1 MSTKK
6 KGIQAIELNDGQKMV
21 LSLLLEWWNHS
32 DLVFEIAG
40 AAGTGK
46 TTLIRYLIQELN
58 LRSDEV
64 LFMAYTGKASL
75 AIAKT
80 GIPAKTIH
88 STIFNIGAFP
98 KRDLNGDI
106 VHDSHGKVIYE
117 KGFYKKP
124 HLDPWVKLLIVDEG
138 SMVSDDIARKILSF
152 NVKTI
157 VLGDLHQLPPVN
169 GSSYF
174 LKKPD
179 AVLTEIMRQKNDSII
194 PYFAQ
199 SIIQRTYMYARN
211 LPETQ
216 IEFRRVPMDA
226 RFQTAKEFLKEEE
239 IKKADIVLVR
249 NNEGR
254 RYWMPIVRR
263 IALNY
268 TPNDSYHP
276 VLHDK
281 IICRKNNYDRF
292 ILDDKTNIS
301 IPLVNGLI
309 GFVDDID
316 ASTIDKREIL
326 IDFKPDFSNQVFRSV
341 PIDQKYFASDDYSN
355 KNTRRSS
362 RFEKRDKNYFE
373 LGYAITTHL
382 AQGSEF
388 DNIIIDARDTWGSV
402 RERDLQ
408 WLYTSVTRAK
418 KHMIILI

>member
-1 MSTKK
+1 M
-6 KGIQAIELNDGQKMV
+6 L
-21 LSLLLEWWNHS
+21 
-32 DLVFEIAG
+32 F
-40 AAGTGK
+40 
-46 TTLIRYLIQELN
+46 
-58 LRSDEV
+58 RS
-64 LFMAYTGKASL
+64 
-75 AIAKT
+75 
-80 GIPAKTIH
+80 
-88 STIFNIGAFP
+88 
-98 KRDLNGDI
+98 
-106 VHDSHGKVIYE
+106 
-117 KGFYKKP
+117 
-124 HLDPWVKLLIVDEG
+124 
-138 SMVSDDIARKILSF
+138 
-152 NVKTI
+152 
-157 VLGDLHQLPPVN
+157 
-169 GSSYF
+169 
-174 LKKPD
+174 KPD

-341 PIDQKYFASDDYSN
+341 PIDQKYFANDDYSN
-355 KNTRRSS
+355 KNTRRST